1 MAEDIS
7 SIKSEIKELKDE
19 IYELREV
26 KKSYIKKIKRLDKK
40 GKFTSY
46 KNITQLRKEI
56 ENV

>member
-19 IYELREV
+19 IYELRNV
-26 KKSYIKKIKRLDKK
+26 RKGYIKKLKRLDKK

-46 KNITQLRKEI
+46 KNVKELRKEI
-56 ENV
+56 EMI